1 MSRVSPHADEVIVE
15 QLSGADVVA
24 LGQCLALDVTVFPW
38 PSIRPFAAARG
49 MQPVWIVRSRRDSAV
64 TGFVA
69 ATVVGDLLEIAGI
82 AVAPE
87 KRGRGFGRALI
98 RAAIEGARTRTCRA
112 VALQVSTANR
122 AALALYTAEGFRR
135 MRKLPGF
142 YRRLFGDGGDAWV
155 MVLPLVAAVRDRR

>member
-1 MSRVSPHADEVIVE
+1 MSRISPHADEVIVE

-24 LGQCLALDVTVFPW
+24 LGRCVALDVTVFPW
-38 PSIRPFAAARG
+38 PSIRPFEAARG
-49 MQPVWIVRSRRDSAV
+49 LQPVWLSRSKRDGAV

-98 RAAIEGARTRTCRA
+98 RAAIEGARTRACGA

-122 AALALYTAEGFRR
+122 AALALYAAEGFRR
-135 MRKLPGF
+135 VRKLPGF

-155 MVLPLVAAVRDRR
+155 MVLPLGTAGPDA